1 MRDACCAHLSTDIW
15 RIVVYREHWQHYLI
29 IVGLVLG
36 SNWISR
42 TSSDIHAEANGV
54 SGWIFNPETSH
65 YYKLLPDC
73 LGWLSCE
80 ATAVSEGGH
89 LVTINDANE
98 QDWLVTTF
106 GGTDLFWIGYTD
118 KDAEG
123 SWVWISGEPT
133 TYTNW
138 AIGEPS
144 NSGGVENYALMN
156 WVSPGLWNDG
166 HEAAVT
172 SGGIIERV
180 DAPIKV
186 YLPIIMRQV

>member
-1 MRDACCAHLSTDIW
+1 MSRK
-15 RIVVYREHWQHYLI
+15 HWQRYLV

-36 SNWISR
+36 GNWISR
-42 TSSDIHAEANGV
+42 TSSEIAEANGV
-54 SGWIFNPETSH
+54 SGWIFNPATSH
-65 YYKLLPDC
+65 YYKLQPDC
-73 LGWLSCE
+73 PGWLSCE

-106 GGTDLFWIGYTD
+106 GSTDYFWIGYTD

-138 AIGEPS
+138 ASGEPS

-156 WVSPGLWNDG
+156 WSSPPGLWNDG

-180 DAPIKV
+180 DAPFKV
-186 YLPIIMRQV
+186 FLPLIVR